1 MRYRRADGVLH
12 QEVDGVVVLITAA
25 GDELLDLN
33 PSGSVV
39 WRALGDVDGADRATL
54 VDAVVAAFPDAPTD
68 VVATDVEAFLAGL
81 VGDGLVTSE

>member
-33 PSGSVV
+33 ATGSVV
-39 WRALGDVDGADRATL
+39 WRALADGADPAAL
-54 VDAVVAAFPDAPTD
+54 VEAVVAEFPDAPAD
-68 VVATDVEAFLAGL
+68 VVAADVEAFLAEL
-81 VGDGLVTSE
+81 VGDGLVTGE